1 MTDPF
6 LELRDISHH
15 YPDSGWKLSLSALTI
30 LSGEV
35 VGIIGPN
42 GSGKSTLLRIAA
54 GILHPLKGNVF
65 LKGADLSHM
74 DRKAIARI
82 LGYLPQELSSVYD
95 HTVDSIVRMGRY
107 PHIKGF
113 GTFKE
118 PDVQAVDRSLERT
131 DLERLRHRRLSSLSG
146 GEKKR
151 AFLASVLAQ
160 EPDILLLDE
169 PTSSLDIHRQVYFF
183 RLLRELA
190 SDGMGIGV
198 VTHDLNLASLFCD
211 RLILLLDGTCFRSGT
226 PAEVFDPSVIKKVY
240 GDGLLLEQHPESGRP
255 TVLPR
260 FGPVKNK

>member
-1 MTDPF
+1 MIDPF
-6 LELRDISHH
+6 LELRDISHR
-15 YPDSGWKLSLSALTI
+15 YTDSAWKLSFSTLTI
-30 LSGEV
+30 QSGEV

-54 GILHPLKGNVF
+54 GILRPLKGSIF
-65 LKGADLSHM
+65 LKGSNMNQM
-74 DRKAIARI
+74 DRRAVARI
-82 LGYLPQELSSVYD
+82 MGYLPQDLSSVYD
-95 HTVDSIVRMGRY
+95 LTIESIVRMGRY
-107 PHIKGF
+107 PHIRGF

-118 PDVQAVDRSLERT
+118 PDFRAVNRSLERT
-131 DLERLRHRRLSSLSG
+131 DLEKLRHRLLSSLSG

-151 AFLASVLAQ
+151 VFLASVLAQ

-190 SDGMGIGV
+190 SDGLGIGV
-198 VTHDLNLASLFCD
+198 VTHDLNMASLFCD
-211 RLILLLDGTCFRSGT
+211 RLILLFEGTCFRSGT
-226 PAEVFDPSVIKKVY
+226 PEEVLDNTVIKKVY

-260 FGPVKNK
+260 FGPEKGL

>member
-1 MTDPF
+1 
-6 LELRDISHH
+6 
-15 YPDSGWKLSLSALTI
+15 
-30 LSGEV
+30 
-35 VGIIGPN
+35 
-42 GSGKSTLLRIAA
+42 
-54 GILHPLKGNVF
+54 
-65 LKGADLSHM
+65 
-74 DRKAIARI
+74 
-82 LGYLPQELSSVYD
+82 VYD

-211 RLILLLDGTCFRSGT
+211 RLILLLDGT
-226 PAEVFDPSVIKKVY
+226 FDPSVIKRVY
-240 GDGLLLEQHPESGRP
+240 GDGLLLNQHPESRRP